1 MHLGALITQEKRC
14 NSHVLCFE
22 YLKVSMKDAFG
33 EKMGIDEYLIVLA
46 AFLKISFSARIY
58 LLGNHRLL
66 CMWMFGEVLV
76 MEGRNREKYND
87 ILFF

>member
-46 AFLKISFSARIY
+46 AFLKIRFQ
-58 LLGNHRLL
+58 N
-66 CMWMFGEVLV
+66 
-76 MEGRNREKYND
+76 
-87 ILFF
+87 